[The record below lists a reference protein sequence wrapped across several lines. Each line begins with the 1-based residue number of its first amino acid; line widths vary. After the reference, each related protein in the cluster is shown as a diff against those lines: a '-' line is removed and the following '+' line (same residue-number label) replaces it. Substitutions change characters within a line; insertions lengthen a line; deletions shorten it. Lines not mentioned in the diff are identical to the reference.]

1 MSIKVQ
7 NTGASPVSVALGSG
21 AATVTVQL
29 RSGDFAFA
37 QDPRLTNS
45 LLIFQRKGLISIK
58 TETKPSHLMFNTPY
72 SAASLKPAPPKEEK
86 KEEPIELNVQNVRGN
101 IVETKEGLKDAM
113 KPHDQRGH
121 KGELPEELFDQVEKE
136 QSSILDEAK
145 DMVSDYKNEDKE
157 EVALKTGRW
166 EEGEVRLLRRNYPI
180 NGLKDSAEKLNRS
193 EKSVQKKIESLKL
206 RKKKK

>member
-21 AATVTVQL
+21 VSTATVQL

-37 QDPRLTNS
+37 QDARLTNS
-45 LLIFQRKGLISIK
+45 LLIYQRKGLISIK
-58 TETKPSHLMFNTPY
+58 TEAKPSHLMFNTPY
-72 SAASLKPAPPKEEK
+72 NAASLKPTPPKAEK
-86 KEEPIELNVQNVRGN
+86 KEEPVELNVQNVRGN
-101 IVETKEGLKDAM
+101 IIETKEGLKDAL

-136 QSSILDEAK
+136 QSSVLDEAK

-157 EVALKTGRW
+157 EIAYKTGRW

-193 EKSVQKKIESLKL
+193 EKSVQKKVESLKL